1 MTLDTGFEAGVVLVE
16 TAALKRHGAEV
27 LLDVVRAE
35 LERMNGVIR
44 QVASVRPNADLIAEQ
59 VALLADHF
67 NVHCVMTVG
76 GSGLDPEDVASDAM
90 VQVIHR
96 PTPGIAEL
104 LRARVSQYNPEFVLT
119 RGAAGTRGRT
129 LIINLPDN
137 PEDLGH
143 CFEVLRPVLPAALRR
158 LSAGSLLRDRQVR
171 LL

>member
-1 MTLDTGFEAGVVLVE
+1 MSMDTGFEAGVVLVE
-16 TAALKRHGAEV
+16 TTALKSHGGDV
-27 LLDVVRAE
+27 LLDVVRDE
-35 LERMNGVIR
+35 LERINGVIR
-44 QVASVRPNADLIAEQ
+44 QVATVRANADLIAEH

-67 NVHCVMTVG
+67 TLHCVMTVG
-76 GSGLDPEDVASDAM
+76 GSGLDPEDVAPDAM

-104 LRARVSQYNPEFVLT
+104 LRARVSRFNPEFVLT

-137 PEDLGH
+137 PTDLGH

-158 LSAGSLLRDRQVR
+158 LSAGEVHRTRQVR

>member
-1 MTLDTGFEAGVVLVE
+1 MDTGFEAGVVLVE
-16 TAALKRHGAEV
+16 TRELKRHGSDV
-27 LLDVVRAE
+27 LLEVVRSE
-35 LERMNGVIR
+35 LERIHGVIR
-44 QVASVRPNADLIAEQ
+44 QVDSVRPNADVIAEH
-59 VALLADHF
+59 VALLADQYTL
-67 NVHCVMTVG
+67 HCVMTVG
-76 GSGLDPEDVASDAM
+76 GSGLDPEDVAPDAM

-104 LRARVSQYNPEFVLT
+104 LRARVSQFNPEFVLT

-137 PEDLGH
+137 PGDLGH

-158 LSAGSLLRDRQVR
+158 LSAGVMQRTRQVR